1 MSTNKTILGVILARG
16 GSKGIPQKNIK
27 ELNGHPLIAYSLYA
41 GLKCQLIT
49 HFVVSTDSAK
59 IAKIAKHY
67 GAAVPFMRPKSLARD
82 AVYSRD
88 ALHHAVLA
96 SEKYYGMTFD
106 FIIELPATAPLRNSG
121 DVQSAFNK
129 LIRTE
134 ADSVISVTRIYD
146 RHPIRIKRIKRDR
159 LFDFTKEFPEGE
171 SSRRQDLEAAY
182 VRNGAIY
189 AMKRSTIINQ
199 FSRVGK
205 ISRPYIMPEERS
217 INIDEPMDFLLAE
230 TLIKKGY
237 CDNHP
242 QELRKDY
249 KVRTI
254 QNKGKPRLLFSSPYY
269 FFPEAVI
276 NRLNKRFEITYA
288 HNAPPAEVKK
298 ILPKVEIWITSTCP
312 PYVID
317 AKFINLAPRL
327 KIIATPSTGT
337 NHIKLDYAQKR
348 GITVL
353 SLKKTKGV
361 NNIYASSE
369 FSFALM
375 LATIKKLY
383 KAMEATQCGAW
394 RDKEHEFRN
403 IELHGKT
410 LGLIG
415 FGRIGKNMAKYAR
428 NFGMHVL
435 AYDPFTKVKVPHVQ
449 RISQLK
455 ELLRK
460 SDIVSLHCVL
470 NEKTKG
476 MFNKGCFDAMKKGSI
491 FLNTSRGEI
500 IDEKALIKSLKNGKL
515 KAAAVDVISNE
526 HIKNKRDHSLI
537 KYSREYDNL
546 FVTPHIAGCTVD
558 SEVKAIT
565 EIIRQIEKYLS
576 HLKRG

>member
-1 MSTNKTILGVILARG
+1 MRTNKTILGVILARG

-27 ELNGHPLIAYSLYA
+27 ELNGHPLMAYSLYA
-41 GLKCQLIT
+41 GLKCPLIT

-67 GAAVPFMRPKSLARD
+67 GADVPFMRPKSLARD

-88 ALHHAVLA
+88 ALHHTVLA
-96 SEKYYGMTFD
+96 AEKYYGMIFD
-106 FIIELPATAPLRNSG
+106 FVIELPATAPLRNSG
-121 DVQSAFNK
+121 DVQSALNK
-129 LIRTE
+129 LTRTK
-134 ADSVISVTRIYD
+134 ADSVISVARVYD
-146 RHPIRIKRIKRDR
+146 RHPVRIKRIKGNR

-189 AMKRSTIINQ
+189 AMKRSTIISQ

-205 ISRPYIMPEERS
+205 ISRPYIMPAERS
-217 INIDEPMDFLLAE
+217 INIDEPVDFLLAE
-230 TLIKKGY
+230 TLIKKGC

-242 QELRKDY
+242 QELLTGY
-249 KVRTI
+249 KIRTI
-254 QNKGKPRLLFSSPYY
+254 QNKGKPWLLFSSPYY
-269 FFPEAVI
+269 FFPETII
-276 NRLNKRFEITYA
+276 NHLNKKFKITYA
-288 HNAPPAEVKK
+288 HNAPPVEIKK
-298 ILPKVEIWITSTCP
+298 ILPKIEIWITSTCP
-312 PYVID
+312 PYMINS
-317 AKFINLAPRL
+317 KFINLAPRL

-337 NHIKLDYAQKR
+337 NHIKLDYVLKR

-375 LATIKKLY
+375 LATIKRLY

-394 RDKEHEFRN
+394 RDQEHEFRN

-415 FGRIGKNMAKYAR
+415 FGRIGKNMAQYAK

-435 AYDPFTKVKVPHVQ
+435 AYDPFAKVESPRVQ
-449 RISQLK
+449 RMPQLND
-455 ELLRK
+455 LLRK
-460 SDIVSLHCVL
+460 SDIVSLHCDL

-476 MFNKGCFDAMKKGSI
+476 MFNKRCFDAMKKGSV

-500 IDEKALIKSLKNGKL
+500 IDEKALIRSLKNGKL

-526 HIKNKRDHSLI
+526 HIKNKRDHPLI
-537 KYSREYDNL
+537 QYSREHDNL

-558 SEVKAIT
+558 SETKAIT
-565 EIIRQIEKYLS
+565 EIIRQIEKNLS
-576 HLKRG
+576 RRRRK

>member
-1 MSTNKTILGVILARG
+1 MRTNKKILGVILARG
-16 GSKGIPQKNIK
+16 GSKGIPWKNIK

-41 GLKCQLIT
+41 GFKCPLIT

-59 IAKIAKHY
+59 IAKIAKQY
-67 GAAVPFMRPKSLARD
+67 GAVVPFMRPKSLAGD

-96 SEKYYGMTFD
+96 AEKYYGMIFD
-106 FIIELPATAPLRNSG
+106 YVIELPATAPLRNFQ
-121 DVQSAFNK
+121 DVQSALAK
-129 LIRTE
+129 LIRTK
-134 ADSVISVTRIYD
+134 ADSVISVVRVYD
-146 RHPIRIKRIKRDR
+146 RHPVRVKRIKRNR

-182 VRNGAIY
+182 ARNGAIY
-189 AMKRSTIINQ
+189 AMKRSTIIGQ

-205 ISRPYIMPEERS
+205 ICRPYIMPAERS
-217 INIDEPMDFLLAE
+217 INIDEPLDFLLAE
-230 TLIKKGY
+230 TLIKKGC

-242 QELRKDY
+242 QELQTDY

-254 QNKGKPRLLFSSPYY
+254 QNKGKLRLLFSSPYY
-269 FFPEAVI
+269 FFPEAII
-276 NRLNKRFEITYA
+276 NRLNQKFEITYA
-288 HNAPPAEVKK
+288 HNAPPSEVKK
-298 ILPKVEIWITSTCP
+298 ILPKIEIWLTSTCP
-312 PYVID
+312 SYVID
-317 AKFINLAPRL
+317 ASFINLAPRL

-337 NHIKLDYAQKR
+337 NHIKSDYAQKR
-348 GITVL
+348 GIAVL
-353 SLKKTKGV
+353 SLEKTKGV
-361 NNIYASSE
+361 KNIYASSE

-375 LATIKKLY
+375 LATIKKLHR
-383 KAMEATQCGAW
+383 AIEATQCGVW

-415 FGRIGKNMAKYAR
+415 FGRIGRNMAEYAKS
-428 NFGMHVL
+428 FGMNVL
-435 AYDPFTKVKVPHVQ
+435 AYDPFTKIKVPSVQ
-449 RISQLK
+449 PMSQLND
-455 ELLRK
+455 LLRK

-476 MFNKGCFDAMKKGSI
+476 MFNQGCFDAMKKGSF

-500 IDEKALIKSLKNGKL
+500 VDEKALIKSLKNGKL

-526 HIKNKRDHSLI
+526 YVKNKRNHPLI
-537 KYSREYDNL
+537 QYSREHDNL

-576 HLKRG
+576 NPTRR